1 MNDVSPAL
9 KVLAQAALPVSKHQ
23 TRKKILSA
31 IRNTANERADPES
44 IKDAEGAVVEAQAQA
59 EQEGS
64 EYLNELDANVQV
76 PGWRSAVLPGRNQ
89 SLAKTASEGAYKR
102 LILEALNDK
111 LQPLIDDF
119 VTGSIRDYAWKAY
132 GV

>member
-9 KVLAQAALPVSKHQ
+9 KVLAEAALAVSKHK

-64 EYLNELDANVQV
+64 EYLNELDTNVQV
-76 PGWRSAVLPGRNQ
+76 PGGRSAVLPGRNQ

-102 LILEALNDK
+102 LILDALNDR
-111 LQPLIDDF
+111 LRAI
-119 VTGSIRDYAWKAY
+119 GRRDI
-132 GV
+132 